1 MAKSKKRS
9 PESPW
14 LALIGTLDEDMT
26 SRFVIGSERTY
37 VVPDDCNRELVCFA
51 NDVPGFYWNNFGY
64 VLLNLISS
72 RLR

>member
-37 VVPDDCNRELVCFA
+37 VVPDDSNRELVCFA